1 MNYLD
6 KEYLIIYDGNFV
18 ELEELQAWIKEK
30 DFFPTPAFVNSVV
43 ETLKLEILLEHTD
56 LPELP
61 NPSMLVLIDD
71 CCLEPKLIC
80 SGLGELKEHLL
91 SVAKYK
97 ESSVW
102 R

>member
-1 MNYLD
+1 M
-6 KEYLIIYDGNFV
+6 IIHDGNFV
-18 ELEELQAWIKEK
+18 ELEELQVWIKEK
-30 DFFPTPAFVNSVV
+30 DFFPTLVFVNSAA
-43 ETLKLEILLEHTD
+43 EPLKLEILLEYTD

-61 NPSMLVLIDD
+61 SPSMLVLIDD
-71 CCLEPKLIC
+71 CCPEPKLIC